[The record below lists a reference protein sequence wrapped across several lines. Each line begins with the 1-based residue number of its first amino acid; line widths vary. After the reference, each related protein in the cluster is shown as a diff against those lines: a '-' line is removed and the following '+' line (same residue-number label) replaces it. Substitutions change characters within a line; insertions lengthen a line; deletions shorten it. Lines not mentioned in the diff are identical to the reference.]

1 MELWTALFGALAKR
15 RGSGGPNV
23 EAEGVNRYEDGFDFS
38 RYETKLDLC
47 VKVCG
52 YLLLCGLA
60 VMFVVAMLTGSP
72 QSD

>member
-1 MELWTALFGALAKR
+1 VELWPASFGAFAET
-15 RGSGGPNV
+15 RGRGGPNV
-23 EAEGVNRYEDGFDFS
+23 EAEEVNRYEDGFDFS

-60 VMFVVAMLTGSP
+60 VMFVVAMLSDSP
-72 QSD
+72 YSD